1 MKEKINVIIPVA
13 YKDFAFLQKT
23 IKYVAMNI
31 KPQKI
36 FVIIDKRLESYLPKK
51 IRNDDLVEILDE
63 NNLIKNVS
71 YESIRILMVKHGLPA
86 KRTGWFLQQFIKLG
100 FSFSAYCNTEYY
112 LSWDAD
118 TLPLRHIDFFT
129 QNGKPMFTK
138 KKEHNQAYFNTLEKI
153 LPLTKYA
160 DYSFIAEH
168 MVFRKDFVVEM
179 LNEIE
184 KSAVDGFAW
193 YEKIINA
200 TDPEDVNSFS
210 EFETYGNY
218 CLNNYPDKYKTQVLN
233 TFRKAGYIAGRFISD
248 RKLHYMSFDLD
259 TASFELGDYPCGI
272 EKYLCYVYH
281 KYLKYKEKIIKSIIL
296 RA

>member
-1 MKEKINVIIPVA
+1 MEEKFNVIIPVA

-36 FVIIDKRLESYLPKK
+36 FVIIDKRLESYLPKE

-71 YESIRILMVKHGLPA
+71 YESIRNLMVKHGLPA

-118 TLPLRHIDFFT
+118 TLPLRSIDFFT
-129 QNGKPMFTK
+129 QNGTPMFTK
-138 KKEHNQAYFNTLEKI
+138 KKEHNQAYFDTLEK
-153 LPLTKYA
+153 LLSFKKYA

-168 MVFRKDFVVEM
+168 MMFSKNVVAEM
-179 LNEIE
+179 LNDIE
-184 KSAVDGFAW
+184 YSSVNGVTW

-200 TDPEDVNSFS
+200 TNPENVNSFS
-210 EFETYGNY
+210 EFETYGNF
-218 CLNNYPDKYKTQVLN
+218 CLNHYPNMYATQVLN

-248 RKLHYMSFDLD
+248 RKLNYMSFDLD
-259 TASFELGDYPCGI
+259 TASFELGDYPSGI
-272 EKYLCYVYH
+272 EKYFCFAYH
-281 KYLKYKEKIIKSIIL
+281 KYLKFKEQIIKKKLKI
-296 RA
+296 

>member
-1 MKEKINVIIPVA
+1 MEEKFNVIIPVA

-36 FVIIDKRLESYLPKK
+36 FVIIDKRLESYLPKG

-71 YESIRILMVKHGLPA
+71 YESIRNLMVKHGLPA

-118 TLPLRHIDFFT
+118 TLPLRPIDFFT

-138 KKEHNQAYFNTLEKI
+138 KKEHNQAYFDTLEK
-153 LPLTKYA
+153 LLSFKKYA

-168 MVFRKDFVVEM
+168 MMFSKNVVAAM
-179 LNEIE
+179 LNDIE
-184 KSAVDGFAW
+184 HSSVNGVTW

-200 TDPEDVNSFS
+200 TDSTNVNSFS
-210 EFETYGNY
+210 EFETYGNF
-218 CLNNYPDKYKTQVLN
+218 CLNHYSNMYATQVLN

-248 RKLHYMSFDLD
+248 RKLNYMSFDLD

-272 EKYLCYVYH
+272 EKYFCFAYH
-281 KYLKYKEKIIKSIIL
+281 KYLKFKEQIIKKRLKI
-296 RA
+296 

>member
-1 MKEKINVIIPVA
+1 MEEKFNVIIPVA
-13 YKDFAFLQKT
+13 YKDFVFLQKT

-36 FVIIDKRLESYLPKK
+36 FVIIDKRLESYLPKG
-51 IRNDDLVEILDE
+51 IRNYDLVEILDE
-63 NNLIKNVS
+63 NNLIENVS
-71 YESIRILMVKHGLPA
+71 YESIRNLMVKHGLPA

-118 TLPLRHIDFFT
+118 TLPLRPIDFFT

-138 KKEHNQAYFNTLEKI
+138 KKEHNQAYFDTLEK
-153 LPLTKYA
+153 LLSFKKYA

-168 MVFRKDFVVEM
+168 MMFSKNVVAAM
-179 LNEIE
+179 LNDIE
-184 KSAVDGFAW
+184 HSSVNGVTW

-200 TDPEDVNSFS
+200 TDSTNVNSFS
-210 EFETYGNY
+210 EFETYGNF
-218 CLNNYPDKYKTQVLN
+218 CLNHYPNMYATQVLN

-248 RKLHYMSFDLD
+248 RKLNYMSFDLD
-259 TASFELGDYPCGI
+259 TASFELGDYPSGI
-272 EKYLCYVYH
+272 EKYFCFAYH
-281 KYLKYKEKIIKSIIL
+281 KYLKFKEQIIKKKLKI
-296 RA
+296 

>member
-1 MKEKINVIIPVA
+1 MEEKFNVIIPVA

-36 FVIIDKRLESYLPKK
+36 FVIIDKRLESYLPKG

-71 YESIRILMVKHGLPA
+71 YESIRNLMVKHGLPA

-118 TLPLRHIDFFT
+118 TLPLRPIDFFT

-138 KKEHNQAYFNTLEKI
+138 KKEHNQAYFDTLEK
-153 LPLTKYA
+153 LLSFKKYA

-168 MVFRKDFVVEM
+168 MMFSKNVVAAM
-179 LNEIE
+179 LNDIE
-184 KSAVDGFAW
+184 HSSVNGVTW

-200 TDPEDVNSFS
+200 TDSTNVNSFS
-210 EFETYGNY
+210 EFETYGNF
-218 CLNNYPDKYKTQVLN
+218 CLNHYPNMYATQVLN

-248 RKLHYMSFDLD
+248 RKLNYMSFDLD
-259 TASFELGDYPCGI
+259 TASFELGDYPSGI
-272 EKYLCYVYH
+272 EKYFCFAYH
-281 KYLKYKEKIIKSIIL
+281 KYLKFKEQIIKKKLKI
-296 RA
+296 

>member
-1 MKEKINVIIPVA
+1 MKEKFNVIIPAA

-23 IKYVAMNI
+23 INYVAMNI

-36 FVIIDKRLESYLPKK
+36 FVVIDKRLVSYLPKEV
-51 IRNDDLVEILDE
+51 INDALVEILDE

-71 YESIRILMVKHGLPA
+71 YKSIRTLIVKHGLPA

-100 FSFSAYCNTEYY
+100 FSFSTYCNTEYY

-138 KKEHNQAYFNTLEKI
+138 KMEHNQAYFDTLEKI
-153 LPLTKYA
+153 LPLKEYA

-168 MVFRKDFVVEM
+168 MMFRKNVVVEM

-184 KSAVDGFAW
+184 HSSVDGAAW

-200 TDPEDVNSFS
+200 TNSESVNSFS

-218 CLNNYPDKYKTQVLN
+218 CFNHYPGMYAIQVLN

-248 RKLHYMSFDLD
+248 RKLNFMSFDLD
-259 TASFELGDYPCGI
+259 TASFELGDYPSGLG
-272 EKYLCYVYH
+272 KYICYSYH
-281 KYLKYKEKIIKSIIL
+281 KYLIFKEKLIK
-296 RA
+296 RKFK

>member
-1 MKEKINVIIPVA
+1 MEEKFNVIIPVA

-36 FVIIDKRLESYLPKK
+36 FVIIDKRLESYLPKG

-71 YESIRILMVKHGLPA
+71 YESIRNLMVKHGLPA

-118 TLPLRHIDFFT
+118 TLPLRPIDFFT
-129 QNGKPMFTK
+129 QNGKPVFTK
-138 KKEHNQAYFNTLEKI
+138 KKEHNQAYFDTLEK
-153 LPLTKYA
+153 LLSFKKYA

-168 MVFRKDFVVEM
+168 MMFSKNVVAAM
-179 LNEIE
+179 LNDIE
-184 KSAVDGFAW
+184 HSSVNGVTW

-200 TDPEDVNSFS
+200 TDSTNVNSFS
-210 EFETYGNY
+210 EFETYGNF
-218 CLNNYPDKYKTQVLN
+218 CLNHYPNMYATQVLN

-248 RKLHYMSFDLD
+248 RKLNYMSFDLD
-259 TASFELGDYPCGI
+259 TASFELGDYPSGI
-272 EKYLCYVYH
+272 EKYFCFAYH
-281 KYLKYKEKIIKSIIL
+281 KYLKFKEQIIKKKLKI
-296 RA
+296 

>member
-1 MKEKINVIIPVA
+1 MEEKFNVIIPVA

-36 FVIIDKRLESYLPKK
+36 FVIIDKRLESYLPKG

-71 YESIRILMVKHGLPA
+71 YESIRNLMVKHGLPA

-118 TLPLRHIDFFT
+118 TLPLRPVDFFT

-138 KKEHNQAYFNTLEKI
+138 KKEHNQAYFDTLEK
-153 LPLTKYA
+153 LLSFKKYA

-168 MVFRKDFVVEM
+168 MMFSKNVVAAM
-179 LNEIE
+179 LNDIE
-184 KSAVDGFAW
+184 HSSVNGVTW

-200 TDPEDVNSFS
+200 TDSTNVNSFS
-210 EFETYGNY
+210 EFETYGNF
-218 CLNNYPDKYKTQVLN
+218 CLNHYPNMYATQVLN

-248 RKLHYMSFDLD
+248 RKLNYMSFDLD
-259 TASFELGDYPCGI
+259 TASFELGDYPSGI
-272 EKYLCYVYH
+272 EKYFCFAYH
-281 KYLKYKEKIIKSIIL
+281 KYLKFKEQIIKKKLKI
-296 RA
+296 

>member
-1 MKEKINVIIPVA
+1 MEEKFNVIIPVA

-36 FVIIDKRLESYLPKK
+36 FVIIDKRLESYLPKG

-71 YESIRILMVKHGLPA
+71 YESIRNLMVKHGLPA

-118 TLPLRHIDFFT
+118 TLPLRPIDFFT

-138 KKEHNQAYFNTLEKI
+138 KKEHNQAYFDTLEK
-153 LPLTKYA
+153 LLSFKKYA

-168 MVFRKDFVVEM
+168 MMFSKNVVAAM
-179 LNEIE
+179 LNDIE
-184 KSAVDGFAW
+184 HSSVNGVTW

-200 TDPEDVNSFS
+200 TDSTNINSFS
-210 EFETYGNY
+210 EFETYGNF
-218 CLNNYPDKYKTQVLN
+218 CLNHYPNMYATQVLN

-248 RKLHYMSFDLD
+248 RKLNYMSFDLD
-259 TASFELGDYPCGI
+259 TASFELGDYPSGI
-272 EKYLCYVYH
+272 EKYFCFAYH
-281 KYLKYKEKIIKSIIL
+281 KYLKFKEQIIKKKLKI
-296 RA
+296 

>member
-1 MKEKINVIIPVA
+1 MEEKFNVIIPVA

-36 FVIIDKRLESYLPKK
+36 FVIIDKRLESYLPKG

-71 YESIRILMVKHGLPA
+71 YESIRNLMVKHGLPA

-118 TLPLRHIDFFT
+118 TLPLRPIDFFT

-138 KKEHNQAYFNTLEKI
+138 KKEHNQAYFDTLEK
-153 LPLTKYA
+153 LLSFRKYA

-168 MVFRKDFVVEM
+168 MMFSKNVVAAM
-179 LNEIE
+179 LNDIE
-184 KSAVDGFAW
+184 HSSVNGVTW

-200 TDPEDVNSFS
+200 TDSTNVNSFS
-210 EFETYGNY
+210 EFETYGNF
-218 CLNNYPDKYKTQVLN
+218 CLNHYPNMYATQVLN

-248 RKLHYMSFDLD
+248 RKLNYMSFDLD
-259 TASFELGDYPCGI
+259 TASFELGDYPSGI
-272 EKYLCYVYH
+272 EKYFCFAYH
-281 KYLKYKEKIIKSIIL
+281 KYLKFKEQIIKKKLKI
-296 RA
+296 

>member
-1 MKEKINVIIPVA
+1 MEEKFNVIIPVA

-36 FVIIDKRLESYLPKK
+36 FVIIDKRLESYLPKG

-71 YESIRILMVKHGLPA
+71 YESIRNLMVKHGLPA

-118 TLPLRHIDFFT
+118 TLPLRPIDFFT
-129 QNGKPMFTK
+129 QNGKPMFTT
-138 KKEHNQAYFNTLEKI
+138 KKEHNQAYFDTLEK
-153 LPLTKYA
+153 LLSFKKYA

-168 MVFRKDFVVEM
+168 MMFSKNVVAAM
-179 LNEIE
+179 LNDIE
-184 KSAVDGFAW
+184 HSSVNGVTW

-200 TDPEDVNSFS
+200 TDSTNINSFS
-210 EFETYGNY
+210 EFETYGNF
-218 CLNNYPDKYKTQVLN
+218 CLNHYPNMYATQVLN

-248 RKLHYMSFDLD
+248 RKLNYMSFDLD
-259 TASFELGDYPCGI
+259 TASFELGDYPSGI
-272 EKYLCYVYH
+272 EKYFCFAYH
-281 KYLKYKEKIIKSIIL
+281 KYLKFKEQIIKKKLKI
-296 RA
+296 